1 MCIKKNLV
9 VPLTVVALLGIS
21 GTTDAAKKR
30 FISIG
35 TGAVDGVYYPIGIS
49 ICNLVNKR
57 RKIHGVRC
65 SVEATNGSVYNI
77 NTVRAEE
84 IEFGVVQSDSQYR
97 AYQGLSSFKSV
108 GPFKGLR
115 SVFSVH
121 PKLVT
126 IVARKDLGARH
137 IDQLRDPSLN
147 LSDLG
152 LSIDATWEGLASV
165 LGWGD
170 NINLKTTTV
179 TNLDEHARMLCN
191 SEIDAFYWLVG
202 HPSLQ
207 MREATAACETTIVN
221 VTGPTIDRL
230 LAIKPFYRYAKIFG
244 GMYRGNPNN
253 ISTFGVGATLVT
265 STRLPTEVVYIVVKS
280 VFSNFD
286 SFKNQHPAL
295 AVLKKK
301 EMIKDSLTAPLHD
314 GAIAYYKEANLM

>member
-1 MCIKKNLV
+1 LV

-244 GMYRGNPNN
+244 GMYRGN
-253 ISTFGVGATLVT
+253 
-265 STRLPTEVVYIVVKS
+265 
-280 VFSNFD
+280 
-286 SFKNQHPAL
+286 
-295 AVLKKK
+295 
-301 EMIKDSLTAPLHD
+301 
-314 GAIAYYKEANLM
+314 